1 MTADRIRTLTIEAFV
16 IRHRDW
22 GESDRIITT
31 YSKELGK
38 ARLVIKGARKIQS
51 RKAGHL
57 EPFSRVRMQLSRTSD
72 LPIVTQVETITSFQP
87 LKENLDLIVKASY
100 LAELVEKFT
109 QEDQEGEPPLFRL
122 ISDTLDR
129 LMDPQRSWNAL
140 RFFENRILDISGYRP
155 EFFNCVECHKEI
167 IQEDQFFA
175 PSSGGVVCANC
186 GISKPGM
193 WKMPAKTLKYLRFFQ
208 KNSFNDYART
218 RLSEEERILIETFY
232 QNYIKYLLEKNLNT
246 SDFMRA
252 IEGNR

>member
-1 MTADRIRTLTIEAFV
+1 MTADRMRTLTIEAIV
-16 IRHRDW
+16 LRHRDW

-38 ARLVIKGARKIQS
+38 ARLVVKGARKIQS

-57 EPFSRVRMQLSRTSD
+57 EPFSRVRMQLSRTND
-72 LPIVTQVETITSFQP
+72 LPIVTQVETVTSFQP
-87 LKENLDLIVKASY
+87 LKENLEMIGKASY

-109 QEDQEGEPPLFRL
+109 QEDQEGEAPLFRL
-122 ISDTLDR
+122 ISDTLER
-129 LMDPQRSWNAL
+129 LMDSRRSWFAL
-140 RFFENRILDISGYRP
+140 RFFENRLLDISGYRP

-167 IQEDQFFA
+167 VQEDQFFA
-175 PSSGGVVCANC
+175 PASGGVVCATC

-218 RLSEEERILIETFY
+218 RLSDEERSSVENFY

-246 SDFMRA
+246 PNFMRA
-252 IEGNR
+252 IDSGC